1 MYVPFWLF
9 DTDADAQV
17 RYRATQSRHWID
29 DKYDYTDTSHYLLR
43 RGGSIGFEHVP
54 VDGSSKMANDLM
66 ESIEPY
72 DFADAVDFST
82 AYLAGYFADKYDV
95 DAEEKPVRMAV
106 LRHILGRITK
116 IKRCTAM
123 SNKA

>member
-29 DKYDYTDTSHYLLR
+29 DKYGYTDTSHYLLR
-43 RGGSIGFEHVP
+43 RGCSIGFEHVP

-95 DAEEKPVRMAV
+95 DAEESESVWQFCG
-106 LRHILGRITK
+106 IFWEE
-116 IKRCTAM
+116 
-123 SNKA
+123 